1 MHFSYIVL
9 RFIRHFMPEQ
19 AADWMKKRHFIIKA
33 GVETMDPQ
41 TAVDRYVEYFEQTG
55 IDFKKKTVMIFG
67 YGGNISTGCEFL
79 KRGAKQML
87 LCERGGL
94 PFPKLTMDIMNRYPD
109 FFTTNDEDE
118 IVPKPE
124 FIRIIHD
131 DIRNVADQKKVEPV
145 DLVLSTSV
153 FEHLDDV
160 DGITRALSL
169 LTEKKGKQVHF
180 VDLRDHYFKYP
191 FEMLTF
197 TKKTWES
204 LLNPTSNLN
213 RFRVTQYKE
222 TFQKYFSRVKVMVT
236 ESNIE
241 AFMKAKPRIRKEF
254 LSGDEQQDSTT
265 RIIIEAEK
273 I

>member
-41 TAVDRYVEYFEQTG
+41 IAVDRYVEYFKQAG
-55 IDFKKKTVMIFG
+55 ISFKDKTVMIFG

-79 KRGAKQML
+79 KRGAKQMI
-87 LCERGGL
+87 LCERAGL
-94 PFPKLTMDIMNRYPD
+94 PFTKITMDIVNRYPD
-109 FFTTNDEDE
+109 FFTITGENEA
-118 IVPKPE
+118 VPKPE
-124 FIRIIHD
+124 YIYIVHD
-131 DIRNVADQKKVEPV
+131 DIRVIADQKKIDPV

-160 DGITRALSL
+160 EGITRALSL
-169 LTEKKGKQVHF
+169 LTANRGKQVHF

-197 TKKTWES
+197 SKRTWES
-204 LLNPTSNLN
+204 FLNPTSNLN
-213 RFRVTQYKE
+213 RFRVLQYEEVFK
-222 TFQKYFSRVKVMVT
+222 KYFSKVKVMIT

-241 AFMKAKPRIRKEF
+241 AFTKAKPRIRKEF
-254 LSGDEQQDSTT
+254 LSGDDQRDSTT